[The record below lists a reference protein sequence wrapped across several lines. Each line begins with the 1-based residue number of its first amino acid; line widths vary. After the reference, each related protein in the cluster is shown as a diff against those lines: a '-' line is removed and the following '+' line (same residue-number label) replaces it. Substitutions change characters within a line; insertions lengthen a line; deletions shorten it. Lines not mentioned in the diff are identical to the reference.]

1 MSDALLPQHTC
12 QLAPLA
18 YARLPPSWQ
27 LTAVPPLPWLR
38 LRSPRRRVLP
48 EGCLWP
54 TGPHSAQLLP
64 VRQSPPLPG
73 YPPPLPAVDRSPT
86 VTAIIA
92 RVGSRQPPLSAIDRT
107 PGQVLCRQL
116 LAHSHHQ
123 SRHLLHSHHDHALL
137 APLRMFATQDSG
149 CHRGSRFWPHCFCC
163 TLQQTAQ
170 RCAEAM

>member
-1 MSDALLPQHTC
+1 MLLPQHTF
-12 QLAPLA
+12 QLPPLA

-54 TGPHSAQLLP
+54 AGPRGAQLLP

-73 YPPPLPAVDRSPT
+73 YPPPLPAVDRSLT

-92 RVGSRQPPLSAIDRT
+92 QAETWMPAVRAASSNRRRACASLT
-107 PGQVLCRQL
+107 YK
-116 LAHSHHQ
+116 
-123 SRHLLHSHHDHALL
+123 
-137 APLRMFATQDSG
+137 APLLLPSLRT
-149 CHRGSRFWPHCFCC
+149 
-163 TLQQTAQ
+163 TA
-170 RCAEAM
+170 